1 MLDDAGYEDCSI
13 CASNSLDEFTIRDI
27 LMEGACVDS
36 FGVGERMITSSSE
49 PVFGGVY
56 WSLAPD
62 VRKDSMAPFT
72 ERVQLILVA
81 AAVQQVHFVQENLT
95 SSNGHNGA

>member
-56 WSLAPD
+56 KLAGIEDEHGNIIPKIKILQKLQHHASKIYGD
-62 VRKDSMAPFT
+62 YMT
-72 ERVQLILVA
+72 EPAAKQLQTL
-81 AAVQQVHFVQENLT
+81 
-95 SSNGHNGA
+95 